1 MTMHRKRLVSW
12 NCRFCDSTG
21 VGVRSGKAAG
31 HDYQSRPLVSS
42 IHTLPLAL
50 SKLEQLLE
58 RPSRPFTPGAG
69 PAWPARTL
77 QAGEFYHVKEQ
88 LVYCGVDIA
97 KSYLDAAI
105 ANEKRRLANDPA
117 GHRELSSGLSK
128 SKEKCR

>member
-1 MTMHRKRLVSW
+1 M
-12 NCRFCDSTG
+12 
-21 VGVRSGKAAG
+21 
-31 HDYQSRPLVSS
+31 
-42 IHTLPLAL
+42 
-50 SKLEQLLE
+50 
-58 RPSRPFTPGAG
+58 
-69 PAWPARTL
+69 
-77 QAGEFYHVKEQ
+77 KEQ